1 MNKRTVII
9 GCAVGAALTAG
20 FFVGQS
26 NAAKD
31 HEKSHPTIITPSG
44 VNTLAPPSDAIV
56 LFDGSNYD
64 AWVGR
69 GGNEVK
75 WKIEEGNMVVTKTGV
90 IHTKQEFG
98 DIQLHLEFATP
109 NEVKGNG
116 QGRGN
121 SGVYFQG
128 RYEIQVLD
136 SFENETYPMGQCA
149 AIYEVSPP
157 MVNASRKPGQWQSY
171 DIIFRAPKF
180 DESGNVIE
188 KARMTAFHNGVL
200 VQDNVEVPKPTRAAM
215 FGDIKPT
222 GPIMLQDHGNP
233 VRYRNIWVRELK

>member
-1 MNKRTVII
+1 M
-9 GCAVGAALTAG
+9 G
-20 FFVGQS
+20 
-26 NAAKD
+26 
-31 HEKSHPTIITPSG
+31 
-44 VNTLAPPSDAIV
+44 
-56 LFDGSNYD
+56 
-64 AWVGR
+64 
-69 GGNEVK
+69 
-75 WKIEEGNMVVTKTGV
+75 WKIEDGNMVVTPSGV
-90 IHTKQEFG
+90 IHTKQEFA
-98 DIQLHLEFATP
+98 DVQLHLEFATP
-109 NEVKGNG
+109 TDVKGGG

-121 SGVYFQG
+121 SGVYFHG

-136 SFENETYPMGQCA
+136 SFENETYPDGQCG
-149 AIYEVSPP
+149 AIYKISPP

-200 VQDNVEVPKPTRAAM
+200 IQENVEVPRPTAAAM

-233 VRYRNIWVRELK
+233 VRYRNIWVRDLK